1 MLHLALNH
9 DVQPERPDGPGTDR
23 VVYSASSPDEGAFV
37 HCAKHFGFYFH
48 QRTAKT
54 VTVNIMGEDKVYTVL
69 HVLEFSSKR
78 KRSSV
83 ILETEDGKIV
93 LYTKGLTTSS
103 RSVCRRA
110 CRPMRRLR

>member
-1 MLHLALNH
+1 MMSTG
-9 DVQPERPDGPGTDR
+9 PDGPGTDR
-23 VVYSASSPDEGAFV
+23 VVQRFVPDERFCPARSTS
-37 HCAKHFGFYFH
+37 ATH

-69 HVLEFSSKR
+69 HLEFSSKR
-78 KRSSV
+78 KRNGV